1 MAGRVAEPEALLRPA
16 AHVPQMQLAGVVPDH
31 SGMQHHLIVE
41 LAFYAGPEYGLAL
54 VPPRP
59 VDAVFACCVADRV
72 AAVFVA
78 HREPHVEAAVEP
90 HDCRMVDFRGVG
102 RSGWT
107 VAEDRLS
114 AICLGPA
121 KAVGARG
128 EADLPGK
135 AVSRS
140 AVVPHPPFVADFEHA
155 GILGVGLVE

>member
-1 MAGRVAEPEALLRPA
+1 MAGRVAEPEALLRSV

-31 SGMQHHLIVE
+31 GGMERHLIVE
-41 LAFYAGPEYGLAL
+41 LAFFAGPEHGLAL

-59 VDAVFACCVADRV
+59 VDPIGACGVADRV

-78 HREPHVEAAVEP
+78 HREPHVEAAVKP
-90 HDCRMVDFRGVG
+90 HACRMVDFRGIG
-102 RSGWT
+102 CSGWT

-114 AICLGPA
+114 AIFLGPA
-121 KAVGARG
+121 KIIWARG

-140 AVVPHPPFVADFEHA
+140 AVVPHPPFVADFEHT